1 MAASGEENVSSEESD
16 DNIQEKACMMCVN
29 PPGNPKIVPFSARTW
44 NTFLK
49 YVPKW
54 KSLDGDQAE
63 VANKFID
70 KHAEFNIDNV
80 VDANAIIPIPLHGGY
95 HQMCYTRFTDSQ
107 RVIKSMQKLATKGR
121 FIKVMSTIRH
131 GNDIGLMQYSETFY
145 EFYLI
150 CD

>member
-16 DNIQEKACMMCVN
+16 DNIQEKVCMMCVN
-29 PPGNPKIVPFSARTW
+29 PPANPKIVPFSARTW

-80 VDANAIIPIPLHGGY
+80 VDANAIPIPLHGGY

-107 RVIKSMQKLATKGR
+107 RVGRVIKSMQKLATKGR

-131 GNDIGLMQYSETFY
+131 DNETRFNTI
-145 EFYLI
+145 E
-150 CD
+150 